1 MSGLVI
7 DNSAAINLLRGIP
20 PVGLSVKNYFAPDVI
35 DLEFANTL
43 RKLVLRQK
51 LSAEIASRYLREWAA
66 NDLTRC
72 PHTVLLPRIWQ
83 LRNNITPYDASYVAL
98 AEALGIPL
106 ATADRRLARA
116 AAEHCEV
123 VLIEG

>member
-7 DNSAAINLLRGIP
+7 DNSAAINLVRGIP
-20 PVGLSVKNYFAPDVI
+20 PEGLSVKNYFAPDLI
-35 DLEFANTL
+35 DLEFANAL

-51 LSAEIASRYLREWAA
+51 LGTEVASRYLREWAA

-106 ATADRRLARA
+106 ATADRRLAT
-116 AAEHCEV
+116 AAEKYCKV
-123 VLIEG
+123 VLING